1 MQATQPAPKTPWL
14 WATIREALRGSH
26 HHDYTQLNLDRAILL
41 LAIPMVLEMSMESL
55 FAIVDAFFVSTLGTD
70 SVAAV
75 ALTESIVVTIY
86 ALAIG
91 LSMATTATVARR
103 TGEQDPEG
111 ASTAA
116 AQAILLGV
124 LLSTILAVIGGF
136 FAPDLLRLMGG
147 QPSVVRAG
155 TPFARTILGGNL
167 VIFLLFL
174 NNAIFRGAGDAAI
187 AMRALW
193 IANAINIALNP
204 CLILGLGPFPKLGLW
219 GSSVGTT
226 IGRGSGVLFQLWVL
240 FGGGSRIRVGWSRF
254 RLRAEVM
261 ARLIRVSVPGIVQFL
276 VSTASWTGLIRII
289 STFGSQALAGYMLSI
304 RVAIFAFLPAWGLCN
319 AAATLV
325 GQNLGAGKPDRSEQ
339 AVYRAGFYNMI
350 FLGTIALIFI
360 VFAPG
365 IMHVFSTDP
374 AVVGYGVDCLRIV
387 SAGYIFYAWGMV
399 TVQGFNGAGDT
410 LTPTYINLACLWGL
424 QIPLGYFLAHVA
436 GLGPRGVFLAIAL
449 AQSTLAVVGLLAFR
463 SGRWKR
469 HRV

>member
-1 MQATQPAPKTPWL
+1 MQATQPVPKAPRL
-14 WATIREALRGSH
+14 WASIREALRGSH
-26 HHDYTQLNLDRAILL
+26 HNDYTELNLDRAILL

-55 FAIVDAFFVSTLGTD
+55 FAIVDAFFVSSLGTD

-75 ALTESIVVTIY
+75 ALTESLVVTLY
-86 ALAIG
+86 ALAVG

-103 TGEQDPEG
+103 TGEHDPEG

-124 LLSTILAVIGGF
+124 VLSTILALIGGF
-136 FAPDLLRLMGG
+136 LAPALLRLMGG

-155 TPFARTILGGNL
+155 TPFARTILGGNI

-240 FGGGSRIRVGWSRF
+240 FDGRSRIRIGWSRF
-254 RLRAEVM
+254 RLRADVM

-289 STFGSQALAGYMLSI
+289 SSFGSQALAGYMLSI

-350 FLGTIALIFI
+350 FLGTIALVFI
-360 VFAPG
+360 IFAPR
-365 IMHVFSTDP
+365 IMHIFSTDP
-374 AVVGYGVDCLRIV
+374 VVVRYGVNCLRIV

-424 QIPLGYFLAHVA
+424 QIPLGYSLAHVA
-436 GLGPRGVFLAIAL
+436 GMGPSGVFLAIAL
-449 AQSTLAVVGLLAFR
+449 AQSTLALMGFLAFR